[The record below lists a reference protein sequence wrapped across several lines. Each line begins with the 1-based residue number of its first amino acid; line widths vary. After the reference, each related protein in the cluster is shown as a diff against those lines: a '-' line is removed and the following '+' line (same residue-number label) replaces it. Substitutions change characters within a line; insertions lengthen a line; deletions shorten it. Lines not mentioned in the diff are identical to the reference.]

1 MRRGLLSG
9 LSRQA
14 RVGLYGVVV
23 TALLLLGAQRLGAVT
38 ELLSG
43 SDEVTAYFTDSSGL
57 APGDR
62 VEISGIAVGRV
73 REVKIDG
80 TRITVVAG
88 VDSPARLGDDTRAAI
103 KVGNLLGSKYLEL
116 EPAGDGTLDG
126 AIPLDRT
133 APAYDVVSAVSDLS
147 DTIEEIDTEQLAAA
161 LDSVATTFR
170 GAAPDV
176 RRAVHGVS
184 DLSRT
189 IASRDRELQALL
201 TGAEEVAGSL
211 DGSKAQLSRF
221 VGSAGL
227 LLQEVDR
234 QQAAI
239 DGLIEHSAA
248 LSEQLRGLVRD
259 NRRQIGPA
267 LDNINRV
274 VGMLQARQDDLQRT
288 VHNLATFARV
298 FVDTIGSG
306 PWFDSYLAN
315 VPDEVSTTGPER

>member
-1 MRRGLLSG
+1 MT
-9 LSRQA
+9 RQA

-23 TALLLLGAQRLGAVT
+23 VLLLLVGAQRLGAIT
-38 ELLSG
+38 QLLSG

-73 REVKIDG
+73 REVEIDG
-80 TRITVVAG
+80 ARIRVVAG
-88 VDSPARLGDDTRAAI
+88 VDSPVRLGDDTRAAI

-116 EPAGDGTLDG
+116 EPAGGGDLAG
-126 AIPLDRT
+126 AIPTART
-133 APAYDVVSAVSDLS
+133 SPAYDVVQAVSDLS
-147 DTIEEIDTEQLAAA
+147 DTVEEIDTRQLAQA
-161 LDSVATTFR
+161 LDTVATTFR
-170 GAAPDV
+170 GAAPSV
-176 RRAVHGVS
+176 RRAVRGVS

-189 IASRDRELQALL
+189 VAARDQELQALL
-201 TGAEEVAGSL
+201 AGTEQVAASL
-211 DGSKAQLSRF
+211 DGSRAQLSRF
-221 VGSAGL
+221 VRAAGL

-234 QQAAI
+234 RQAAI
-239 DGLIEHSAA
+239 DGLVEHSAA
-248 LSEQLRGLVRD
+248 LSTQLRGLVRD

-274 VGMLQARQDDLQRT
+274 VGIQQGRQEELQRT

-306 PWFDSYLAN
+306 PWFDSYIAN
-315 VPDEVSTTGPER
+315 LPDEASATGPER